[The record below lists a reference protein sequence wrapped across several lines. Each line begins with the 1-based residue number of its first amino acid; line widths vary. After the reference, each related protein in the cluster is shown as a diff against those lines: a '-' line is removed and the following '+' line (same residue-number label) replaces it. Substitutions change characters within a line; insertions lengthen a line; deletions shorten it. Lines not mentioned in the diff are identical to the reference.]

1 MSLLSYI
8 SLNTIWAFNVPSAL
22 DGYVLQPVAARSK
35 ELQLCHPESH
45 SHPKSHPKYQT
56 RLNRLGRQQSLEWPC
71 WHRFWAL
78 SKKNLWAWPHGLPG
92 PNSRSYAKQLWVSN
106 ANRSSQDDEESTSNF
121 QPFDICHA
129 LQPRVWEQSHIV
141 PANGSVL
148 SAILQTFNSK
158 PVKPLLGRC
167 QSLHIFMSFTCLESW
182 KIRISENHTQ
192 AWWMV
197 WEAGWACHEGASYCA
212 KMSLRSEWM
221 YWREIPLNDESTPR
235 RQRCDRARSVSS
247 S

>member
-1 MSLLSYI
+1 MSLLRYI
-8 SLNTIWAFNVPSAL
+8 SLNTSWAFNVPSAL

-158 PVKPLLGRC
+158 PVKPILGRC
-167 QSLHIFMSFTCLESW
+167 QSLHIFVVYMFGILEDKNIWESHTSMVNGMRSW
-182 KIRISENHTQ
+182 LSLSWGCILLCQDVFEIWMNVLKRDSTQ
-192 AWWMV
+192 WRKHAEASKV
-197 WEAGWACHEGASYCA
+197 W
-212 KMSLRSEWM
+212 
-221 YWREIPLNDESTPR
+221 
-235 RQRCDRARSVSS
+235 
-247 S
+247 